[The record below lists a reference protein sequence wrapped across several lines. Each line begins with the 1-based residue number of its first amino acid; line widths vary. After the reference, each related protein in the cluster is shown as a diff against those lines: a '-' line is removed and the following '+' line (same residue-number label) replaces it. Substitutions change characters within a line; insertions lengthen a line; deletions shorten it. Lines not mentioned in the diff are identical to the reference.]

1 MDPQRLSP
9 LPEVTSPISIP
20 VGALRSLTPSEL
32 ERAPRSPMS
41 PYKFNGSKM
50 NKIQNLEIEV
60 AKLKTNLDAIR
71 VRLRDRDLALLPGSV
86 APINVPQ
93 TPLASMKI
101 RKVLKHH
108 LGKVLCVDWSPDG
121 VHLCSSSTDGSVI
134 IWNGQTQ
141 KVVRVFKFQ
150 IPWIITCSYAPIL
163 TSNVICYGGLDNRCS
178 IMRLPSLTCE
188 DHEVTKATFACHTS
202 FLSCSSFLGGEQQL
216 LTGSGDGTCILW
228 DVEGEKSEMTFRAVG
243 TQVMCLDVN
252 PANPWSVFGTG
263 CSDNIARVYDI
274 RTGCCEMMFDG
285 HVSDINSVRILP
297 SGDCFVTGSDDSTCR
312 LYDMRSDQ
320 ELQVFTRDC
329 IIFGVSSVDVSQS
342 GRVLF
347 SAHDD
352 SSINAWDLIHGKRL
366 ANYLQFHDDKIT
378 RLRVSPDGSGI
389 ATSSWDTTIKIW
401 C

>member
-1 MDPQRLSP
+1 MDPPRLSP
-9 LPEVTSPISIP
+9 LPESNTPVTSPLAPPPNLSLGRP
-20 VGALRSLTPSEL
+20 LTPDISQQ
-32 ERAPRSPMS
+32 RSKSPMS
-41 PYKFNGSKM
+41 PSRFAE
-50 NKIQNLEIEV
+50 NKPSRIQTLEQEV
-60 AKLKTNLDAIR
+60 TKIKTNLDGIR
-71 VRLRDRDLALLPGSV
+71 VRLRDKELSLMSGRV
-86 APINVPQ
+86 APIIVPQ
-93 TPLASMKI
+93 TPLASIKI
-101 RKVLKHH
+101 RKVLKQH
-108 LGKVLCVDWSPDG
+108 LGKVLCVDWAPDG
-121 VHLCSSSTDGSVI
+121 VRLCSSSTDGSVI
-134 IWNGQTQ
+134 IWNGLTQ
-141 KVVRVFKFQ
+141 KAVHTFKFQ
-150 IPWIITCSYAPIL
+150 IPWIITCAYAPAL
-163 TSNVICYGGLDNRCS
+163 SSNVICYGGLDNRCS

-188 DHEVTKATFACHTS
+188 DSEVTKATFACHTS

-228 DVEGEKSEMTFRAVG
+228 DVEGERSERTFRAVG

-285 HVSDINSVRILP
+285 HVSDINTVKFLP
-297 SGDCFVTGSDDSTCR
+297 SGDCFVSGSDDSTCR

-329 IIFGVSSVDVSQS
+329 IIFGVSSVDTSQS

-366 ANYLQFHDDKIT
+366 ANYLQFP
-378 RLRVSPDGSGI
+378 RR
-389 ATSSWDTTIKIW
+389 
-401 C
+401 